1 MTPNTETHTHPKIS
15 SMGLCESVWVCL
27 IIQFESYSL
36 CDHVLEAT
44 ELWAQPRLQ
53 RSTLGVRVVNQSV
66 ASQLGQKSFTQIE
79 FLTHYLSASL
89 FFWFWNVFFYVA
101 SNEVF
106 TRSLVFFT
114 TPNVCNLK
122 LVAGRV
128 ATVPSLNAAVGQDG
142 FLSCPCHRKWQ
153 KINRLEIC
161 DHFGFGRTLPWHLI
175 SIIGLQRQGTS
186 LDAGSVEDRRWQAV
200 KLPLNSCRSCWFLCS
215 RVLHWANEQD
225 NINGCVEKVEVSLKK
240 IKKGRQTL
248 LRSCV
253 F

>member
-1 MTPNTETHTHPKIS
+1 MFSEPASTWLYDTQHRDAHTPQDLVDGSLRVCLSLFDYSIWKLFIMRSRTRSNRIVSTAPSAEVNARSQSCQSVSRQSAWPKIFYPNWIS
-15 SMGLCESVWVCL
+15 
-27 IIQFESYSL
+27 
-36 CDHVLEAT
+36 D
-44 ELWAQPRLQ
+44 
-53 RSTLGVRVVNQSV
+53 TLFIW
-66 ASQLGQKSFTQIE
+66 QLF
-79 FLTHYLSASL
+79 

-225 NINGCVEKVEVSLKK
+225 NINGCVEKV
-240 IKKGRQTL
+240 
-248 LRSCV
+248 
-253 F
+253 